1 MKEKELRLAL
11 VCYGGI
17 SLAVYMHGISKEFL
31 KAVRASKIYH
41 SRPDYAERQSASF
54 ADLAGPAI
62 RTADTERV
70 YFDLIK
76 EIGKKLDLRLLIDVI
91 AGASAGGIN
100 GIILG
105 RALAH
110 DLQMDAL
117 RDVWFKHADVTEL
130 LSAESKAGRFSKFYL
145 RPLFYWMGGGFGHT
159 SKIEKEAAAK
169 LSMFVRSRWF
179 KPPFDGEKLLGIL
192 FDAIEEMGEP
202 AAPDSSLVPSGL
214 PLELFV
220 TVTDFYGYTHHI
232 PIHNPPIVAERE
244 HRHILRFLYR
254 RWRSGEMRSD
264 FNRDHVPSLAFAA
277 RATSSYPGA
286 FPPAQIGE
294 VDRMLAKR
302 GRNWRHKT
310 QFLESNFR
318 LYRLVG
324 LNPMMTSFVDGSVLN
339 NKPFE
344 PAIQAIRTRAAYR
357 DVDRRLIYIDPHPE
371 QIAPPPDGE
380 VPGFFSTI
388 KGAISEIPRSE
399 PVHDDLADISTVN
412 AQIRRRKT
420 VVDAAR
426 PHVAELVR
434 SITRDKIG
442 RKISRDTL
450 RGWRDVANTRAAE
463 EAGFVYEG
471 YVRLK
476 LASVEDNACRLISG
490 LCRYS
495 EGSPQSVMIREVIDI
510 WARMRG
516 IYPEEGKVRLAK
528 PGARDEVLPAWV
540 RFLEAFDIDFRRRR
554 LRFVIQNL
562 NHLYGRIHE
571 PQFQGLRADD
581 LDALKGEL
589 YDSLEILRAFDHVGI
604 VSRET
609 AVRARDLFRK
619 DMPDLSTG
627 DIQEHA
633 YSFAAKNMERVDALQ
648 TMLAN
653 DIDLDSVNRKV
664 DDILCRLSELD
675 WPVEAKREV
684 LTSYLGY
691 SYWDVLTFSVTNW
704 RDLGEYDE
712 IRVDRFSPDD
722 CTTIRKGGAE
732 TILKG
737 ITFKH
742 FGAFLSRKDRENDY
756 LWGRLHAAERLIDIL
771 YDAATLEEAAGGI
784 DKLAFKKRI
793 FETILEVEGPHLPNS
808 EDLIAELKADVAAL

>member
-41 SRPDYAERQSASF
+41 SRPDYAERQRASF

-76 EIGKKLDLRLLIDVI
+76 AIGKKLDLRLLIDVI

-117 RDVWFKHADVTEL
+117 RDVWFKHADVSEL
-130 LSAESKAGRFSKFYL
+130 LSEESRAGKFSKFYL
-145 RPLFYWMGGGFGHT
+145 RPLFYWMGGGFGHS

-179 KPPFDGEKLLGIL
+179 KAPFDGEKLLGIL

-232 PIHNPPIVAERE
+232 PIHDPPIVAERE
-244 HRHILRFLYR
+244 HRHVLRFLYR

-264 FNRDHVPSLAFAA
+264 FNREHVPSLAFAA

-286 FPPAQIGE
+286 FPPAQISE
-294 VDRMLAKR
+294 VDRMLEKR
-302 GRNWRHKT
+302 SRSWRHKT

-318 LYRLVG
+318 PYRLAG

-344 PAIQAIRTRAAYR
+344 PAIEAIRTRAAYR

-371 QIAPPPDGE
+371 QIGPPPDGE
-380 VPGFFSTI
+380 VPGFFSTL

-399 PVHDDLADISTVN
+399 PVHDDLSDISAVN
-412 AQIRRRKT
+412 AQVQRRKT

-426 PHVAELVR
+426 PHVAELVS
-434 SITRDKIG
+434 SITRD
-442 RKISRDTL
+442 RLHRRISMETL
-450 RGWRDVANTRAAE
+450 RSWRDAANSRAAV

-495 EGSPQSVMIREVIDI
+495 EGSAQFVMIRAVIDI

-516 IYPEEGKVRLAK
+516 IYPEEGNVRLVK
-528 PGARDEVLPAWV
+528 PGTAHEGLPAWV

-554 LRFVIQNL
+554 LRFMIQNL
-562 NHLYGRIHE
+562 NHLYSRLHE
-571 PQFQGLRADD
+571 SHYQGLRADD
-581 LDALKGEL
+581 LDALKGEF
-589 YDSLEILRAFDHVGI
+589 YDALESLRQFDHVGI
-604 VSRET
+604 VARET
-609 AVRARDLFRK
+609 AIKARELFRK
-619 DMPDLSTG
+619 DMPDLSSG
-627 DIQEHA
+627 AIPDHA
-633 YSFAAKNMERVDALQ
+633 YSFAAANMERVDALQ

-653 DIDLDSVNRKV
+653 DIDLDAVNHKV
-664 DDILCRLSELD
+664 DQILCRLSEGD

-722 CTTIRKGGAE
+722 CTTIRKGSAE

-771 YDAATLEEAAGGI
+771 YDAAKVEEAEGGI
-784 DKLAFKKRI
+784 DKLAFKKRA
-793 FETILEVEGPHLPNS
+793 FETILDVEADHLPHC
-808 EDLIAELKADVAAL
+808 AELIRTVRAEVAAL

>member
-17 SLAVYMHGISKEFL
+17 SLAIYMHGISKEFL

-41 SRPDYAERQSASF
+41 SRPDVTERQQARF
-54 ADLAGPAI
+54 ADLAGPAL
-62 RTADTERV
+62 RGADTERV

-76 EIGKKLDLRLLIDVI
+76 AIGQKLDMRLLIDVI

-117 RDVWFKHADVTEL
+117 RDVWFEHADVTEL
-130 LSAESKAGRFSKFYL
+130 LSTESKAGKFSKFYL

-159 SKIEKEAAAK
+159 SKIEKEAARK

-202 AAPDSSLVPSGL
+202 AAPDSSLVPSSL

-232 PIHNPPIVAERE
+232 PIHDPPIVAERE
-244 HRHILRFLYR
+244 HRHVLRFLYR
-254 RWRSGEMRSD
+254 RWRNGETRSD

-286 FPPAQIGE
+286 FPPAQISE

-302 GRNWRHKT
+302 GRAWRHKT
-310 QFLESNFR
+310 QFLEANFR
-318 LYRLVG
+318 PYRLAG

-344 PAIQAIRTRAAYR
+344 PAIEAIRTRAAYR

-371 QIAPPPDGE
+371 QIGPPPDGE

-399 PVHDDLADISTVN
+399 PVHDDLSEISAVN
-412 AQIRRRKT
+412 TQIRRRKT

-426 PHVAELVR
+426 PHVADLVK
-434 SITRDKIG
+434 SVTRDKVD
-442 RKISRDTL
+442 RAVSLETL
-450 RGWRDVANTRAAE
+450 RSWRDEANTRAAM

-476 LASVEDNACRLISG
+476 IASVEDNACRLISG

-495 EGSPQSVMIREVIDI
+495 EGSAQSVMIREVIDI

-528 PGARDEVLPAWV
+528 PGGKPEGLPAWV

-554 LRFVIQNL
+554 LRFMIQNL
-562 NHLYGRIHE
+562 NVLYGRLHE
-571 PQFQGLRADD
+571 PQYDGLSADD
-581 LDALKGEL
+581 LDELKGKF
-589 YDSLEILRAFDHVGI
+589 YDALESLRQFDHVNI
-604 VSRET
+604 VARET
-609 AVRARDLFRK
+609 AVRARELFRK
-619 DMPDLSTG
+619 EMPDLSG
-627 DIQEHA
+627 GEIPEHA
-633 YSFAAKNMERVDALQ
+633 YAFAAKNMERVDALQ

-664 DDILCRLSELD
+664 DDIVCRLSGSS

-722 CTTIRKGGAE
+722 CTTISKGGAE

-771 YDAATLEEAAGGI
+771 YDAASVEEAEGGI
-784 DKLAFKKRI
+784 DKLAFKKRA
-793 FETILEVEGPHLPNS
+793 FETILDAESGHLPHS
-808 EDLIAELKADVAAL
+808 ADLIAEIKAEVAAL

>member
-17 SLAVYMHGISKEFL
+17 SLAIYMHGISKEFL

-41 SRPDYAERQSASF
+41 SRSDITERQAASF

-62 RTADTERV
+62 KTADTERV
-70 YFDLIK
+70 YFDLLK
-76 EIGKKLDLRLLIDVI
+76 AIGKKLDLRLLIDVI

-117 RDVWFKHADVTEL
+117 RDVWFEHADVTEL
-130 LSAESKAGRFSKFYL
+130 LNTEHKAGKFSKFYL
-145 RPLFYWMGGGFGHT
+145 YPLFYWMGGGFGHT
-159 SKIEKEAAAK
+159 STIEKEALRK

-179 KPPFDGEKLLGIL
+179 KPPFDGEKLLGVL

-202 AAPDSSLVPSGL
+202 AEPDSSLVPSGL

-244 HRHILRFLYR
+244 HRHVLRFLYR
-254 RWRSGEMRSD
+254 RWRNGEMRSD
-264 FNRDHVPSLAFAA
+264 FNRDHVPSLSFAA

-286 FPPAQIGE
+286 FPPAQISE

-302 GRNWRHKT
+302 GRTWRYKT

-318 LYRLVG
+318 PYRLAG

-357 DVDRRLIYIDPHPE
+357 DVDRRLVYIDPHPE
-371 QIAPPPDGE
+371 QIGPPPDGE

-399 PVHDDLADISTVN
+399 PVHDDLADISAVN

-426 PHVAELVR
+426 PHVAELV
-434 SITRDKIG
+434 SAITKDRVG
-442 RKISRDTL
+442 RRISMETL
-450 RGWRDVANTRAAE
+450 RGWRDEANTRAAV

-476 LASVEDNACRLISG
+476 IASVEDNACRLISG

-495 EGSPQSVMIREVIDI
+495 EGSAQSVMIREVIDV
-510 WARMRG
+510 WARMRA

-528 PGARDEVLPAWV
+528 PGARETGLPAWV

-554 LRFVIQNL
+554 LRFVVQNL
-562 NHLYGRIHE
+562 NLLYGRLHE
-571 PQFQGLRADD
+571 PQYEGLRADD

-589 YDSLEILRAFDHVGI
+589 YEGLEMLRAFDHVGI
-604 VSRET
+604 VARET
-609 AVRARDLFRK
+609 AVKARDLFRK

-627 DIQEHA
+627 EISDHA
-633 YSFAAKNMERVDALQ
+633 YAFAAKNIERVDALQ

-664 DDILCRLSELD
+664 DEILCRLSERD
-675 WPVEAKREV
+675 WPAEAKREV

-732 TILKG
+732 SILKG

-771 YDAATLEEAAGGI
+771 YDAASVEEAEGGI
-784 DKLAFKKRI
+784 DKLAFKKRA
-793 FETILEVEGPHLPNS
+793 FEIILEVEAAHLPNS
-808 EDLIAELKADVAAL
+808 ADLLEEIKAEVAAL